1 MSSPFVQSNNKAGLC
16 PHGLPP
22 SACPIC
28 NGGMSSGG
36 MKQQTTTRP
45 INTEWS
51 YMKCYAA
58 GLAMRAQEN
67 RIQTAKEMF
76 EKQLNYAQNLR
87 TAINNLADKIRENLQ
102 NIQNSLPTLLQ
113 KPMTIITN
121 FVINPILNLISQIPK
136 VIEKF
141 VQLEQNIHKFIQ
153 NAGEKI
159 VALFGDIKNFIQRN
173 ITEKIKEKAKKF
185 LLFFISNTE
194 DENYKN
200 DETLNIFKSREI
212 KKYLVKFFSFN
223 KKQEDKE

>member
-1 MSSPFVQSNNKAGLC
+1 MSSPFVQTNNKAGLC

-28 NGGMSSGG
+28 NRGMGAG
-36 MKQQTTTRP
+36 ATKQQTTTKP

-67 RIQTAKEMF
+67 RVQTAKEVF
-76 EKQLNYAQNLR
+76 ENQLKYAQNLR

-173 ITEKIKEKAKKF
+173 ITERIKEKAKKF
-185 LLFFISNTE
+185 LLFFIANTE

-212 KKYLVKFFSFN
+212 KKYLIKIFDL
-223 KKQEDKE
+223 KKKREDKE

>member
-1 MSSPFVQSNNKAGLC
+1 MSSPIVQSNNKAGLC

-28 NGGMSSGG
+28 NGGMSAGG

-87 TAINNLADKIRENLQ
+87 TAINNLADKIRESLQ

-113 KPMTIITN
+113 KPMAIITN

-173 ITEKIKEKAKKF
+173 ITERIKEKAKKF
-185 LLFFISNTE
+185 LLFFIANTE

-212 KKYLVKFFSFN
+212 KKYLVKFFNFKN
-223 KKQEDKE
+223 KQEDKE

>member
-1 MSSPFVQSNNKAGLC
+1 MSSPFVQTNNKAGLC

-28 NGGMSSGG
+28 GGATAGG
-36 MKQQTTTRP
+36 GKTQTTTRP

-67 RIQTAKEMF
+67 RIATAKEVF
-76 EKQLNYAQNLR
+76 ENQLKYAQNLR
-87 TAINNLADKIRENLQ
+87 TAINNMADRIRETLQ
-102 NIQNSLPTLLQ
+102 NIQNSLPSFLQ
-113 KPMTIITN
+113 KPMAIITN

-153 NAGEKI
+153 NTGEKL
-159 VALFGDIKNFIQRN
+159 VAIFGDLKNFIQRN

-185 LLFFISNTE
+185 LLFFIANTE

-200 DETLNIFKSREI
+200 DETLNIFKSREL
-212 KKYLVKFFSFN
+212 KKYLIKILTFE
-223 KKQEDKE
+223 KKQDKEE